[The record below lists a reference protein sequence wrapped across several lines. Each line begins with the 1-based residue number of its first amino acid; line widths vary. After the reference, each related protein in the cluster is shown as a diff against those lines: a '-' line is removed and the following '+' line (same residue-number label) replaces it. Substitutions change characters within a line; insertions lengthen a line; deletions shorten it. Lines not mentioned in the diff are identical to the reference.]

1 MSNLKNLEWG
11 KRIATARN
19 RRGISQA
26 ELGKRIGLDQT
37 AVSRLEAGSRSPN
50 LPQLIALTDVLECP
64 IQYFLTGTD
73 RAGSELGDIVVELR
87 RLGIVDLLV
96 SGEAVPGAF
105 RPPEEVLA
113 LALKGDQP
121 PPRVTEA
128 IPAVLAWNS
137 WDVRLLEAY
146 ANRTDPRVLHRI
158 AWLADVA
165 LTIHRGQGF
174 PGGCPSE
181 RTLEELTHR
190 IQPAP
195 EPDSLGRPTVHNA
208 PIPPVSRRWNVI
220 YAAPLAPFR
229 ERAKHLHDLRR
240 P

>member
-1 MSNLKNLEWG
+1 MADRKELEWG

-26 ELGKRIGLDQT
+26 ELGKRIGLDQA

-50 LPQLIALTDVLECP
+50 LPQLVALTEVLECP
-64 IQYFLTGTD
+64 IQYFLTGAD
-73 RAGSELGDIVVELR
+73 RPGTELADIVVELR

-96 SGEAVPGAF
+96 SGETVPGAF
-105 RPPEEVLA
+105 SPPEEVLA

-128 IPAVLAWNS
+128 IPAVLAWNP

-146 ANRTDPRVLHRI
+146 ATRIDPRVPHRI

-181 RTLEELTHR
+181 RTLEELTR
-190 IQPAP
+190 RFQPAP
-195 EPDSLGRPTVHNA
+195 EPDSLGRPTIHDA
-208 PIPPVSRRWNVI
+208 PIPPVSRRWNVT
-220 YAAPLAPFR
+220 YAGLLASFR
-229 ERAKHLHDLRR
+229 ERAEHLHGMRC